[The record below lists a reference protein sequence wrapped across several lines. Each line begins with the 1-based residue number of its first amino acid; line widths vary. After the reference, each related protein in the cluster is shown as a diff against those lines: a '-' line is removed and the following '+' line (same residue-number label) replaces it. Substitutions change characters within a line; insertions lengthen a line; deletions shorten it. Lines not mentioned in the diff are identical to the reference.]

1 MEEQLKEKKIRWNI
15 SKAMACVYQALD
27 ESKLRINK
35 TKSYTTAMENLMVQD
50 EWDFVCRRILK

>member
-1 MEEQLKEKKIRWNI
+1 MKEEKNEKKIRWNI